1 MTTANDSVIVTPGGS
16 GATVATHLLSSKEY
30 QAVVLANGGTGHIAG
45 TELMYWYDLPEQ
57 VHVAAASTIHWD
69 LFNAHAS
76 LVVRVLGIYQRPSI
90 VTAVTGV
97 ATNWSLDR
105 TTSVGTTGTAQTA
118 RLADLSQTALD
129 ASITCRSKPGGGA
142 ASGVALRTY
151 TIHSEETN
159 AATQMMHMM
168 AAGGVANI
176 LPPMLAEP
184 TAGLVLRQNQGVKC
198 TQTTNSNAGNT
209 GWCIC
214 FTVE

>member
-1 MTTANDSVIVTPGGS
+1 MTTANDSILVTPGT

-30 QAVVLANGGTGHIAG
+30 QAVVIASGGTGHVAG
-45 TELMYWYDLPEQ
+45 TELCYWYEIAEK

-69 LFNAHAS
+69 MFNAHAT
-76 LVVRVLGIYQRPSI
+76 LVVRVLGIYQKPGI

-105 TTSVGTTGTAQTA
+105 TTSIGTGGTAQTA
-118 RLADLSQTALD
+118 KLADLSQTALN
-129 ASITCRSKPGGGA
+129 ASITCRINPGGGA
-142 ASGVALRTY
+142 ASGVALKTY

-159 AATQMMHMM
+159 AASQMMHMM
-168 AAGGVANI
+168 MAGGVANL
-176 LPPMLAEP
+176 LPPMLNDP
-184 TAGLVLRQNQGVKC
+184 TAGLVLRENQGVKC
-198 TQTTNSNAGNT
+198 TQTTNSAAGNT